1 MLGTITLVMIV
12 LLLIGRGFSILA
24 KKEKIK
30 LTKTRIW
37 HLFKSVLHLTTLLFL
52 LRLAITLDGW
62 WWVLL
67 LIYMTVTNILEEQR
81 MITDLNALIA
91 ENEGD
96 SDKDKLKLKK

>member
-1 MLGTITLVMIV
+1 MEHLITFLSMLGTITLVMIV

-30 LTKTRIW
+30 LTKARVW
-37 HLFKSVLHLTTLLFL
+37 YLFKSTLELTTLLFL

-67 LIYMTVTNILEEQR
+67 LIYMLVTNISEDQN
-81 MITDLNALIA
+81 DLSNH
-91 ENEGD
+91 
-96 SDKDKLKLKK
+96 KTHH

>member
-1 MLGTITLVMIV
+1 MEHLITFLSMLGTITLVMIV

-30 LTKTRIW
+30 LTKARVW
-37 HLFKSVLHLTTLLFL
+37 HLFKSTLELTTLLFL

-67 LIYMTVTNILEEQR
+67 LIYMLVTNISEDQN
-81 MITDLNALIA
+81 DLSNH
-91 ENEGD
+91 
-96 SDKDKLKLKK
+96 KTHH